1 MNIIPCNSIQKLLI
15 ICRIFSKRTKTNWI
29 KILLNHFY
37 RKAFNGYRSRYRAI
51 GKDNG
56 FTRTAKEADSV
67 FRPLWTLIVLVLPGE
82 FRINLISRLALPI
95 I

>member
-1 MNIIPCNSIQKLLI
+1 M
-15 ICRIFSKRTKTNWI
+15 KTNWI
-29 KILLNHFY
+29 KILLNHFC
-37 RKAFNGYRSRYRAI
+37 RKAFNGYRSRYRAV

-56 FTRTAKEADSV
+56 STRTAKEADSV
-67 FRPLWTLIVLVLPGE
+67 FRSLWTTIALVLPGK